1 MSDSEES
8 TNILPL
14 EALTKKIESSGTKRK
29 TKAEKIPKTKKA
41 KKTDLKVSV
50 GEFTP
55 TQDIDGLAD
64 GSGRGPYIEGEGI
77 DDLDEEKVAAM
88 LEKIKRSKFTKQRNL
103 ELAREKSLA
112 SRRAKYDAKKK
123 SELKDL
129 FKEFLLENNIDPAY
143 WSGSY
148 AAKIAPTTEQI
159 PIPSQMIQQQQQE
172 QEAWPYARAPTNRFL
187 SNPF

>member
-8 TNILPL
+8 TNILPID
-14 EALTKKIESSGTKRK
+14 ALTKKIENCTNKRK
-29 TKAEKIPKTKKA
+29 PKAEEKIPKTKKA
-41 KKTDLKVSV
+41 KKTDVKVSV

-55 TQDIDGLAD
+55 TQDIDGLVD
-64 GSGRGPYIEGEGI
+64 GSGIKNDDAES
-77 DDLDEEKVAAM
+77 DDLNEEKVAAM
-88 LEKIKRSKFTKQRNL
+88 LEKIKKSKFTKQRNL

-143 WSGSY
+143 WSGNY
-148 AAKIAPTTEQI
+148 AAKIAPTTETI
-159 PIPSQMIQQQQQE
+159 PIPSQMIQQQQQ
-172 QEAWPYARAPTNRFL
+172 QEPWPYARAPTNRFL